1 MARIVSL
8 VPSLSHMIADFGL
21 REELVGCTSFC
32 VKPPGLAKRAK
43 VVGGTKDPDLDAV
56 KALKPTHILV
66 NEEEN
71 KPEHIAECL
80 RLAPTFRSFP
90 KSPTEVP
97 KMLRDAGMFLGTA
110 GPAAS
115 FASDVERELEILGER
130 VEKGLKHGRYQSRRY
145 LYYIWREPYMVVAE
159 DTYISAMLGLIG
171 YTNAVG
177 KGGDRYPVLD
187 LPAAQA
193 LAPDLLLLSTEPYP
207 FRQRDSERLKAEW
220 PGAPSM
226 LRADG
231 QLLSWYGTLTA
242 IGVRALRDFVQ
253 SDDQRIMKPF

>member
-21 REELVGCTSFC
+21 RESLVGCTNFC

-43 VVGGTKDPDLDAV
+43 VVGGTKDPDLDV
-56 KALKPTHILV
+56 IKALKPTHILV

-80 RLAPTFRSFP
+80 KLAPTFRSFP

-97 KMLRDAGMFLGTA
+97 KMLRDAGKFLGVD

-115 FASDVERELEILGER
+115 FAADVERELEVLQDR
-130 VEKGLKHGRYQSRRY
+130 VEKGIKTGRHEAKRY
-145 LYYIWREPYMVVAE
+145 LYYIWRDPYMVAAE
-159 DTYISAMLGLIG
+159 DTYISAMLDLIA

-177 KGGDRYPVLD
+177 KGATRYPVLD
-187 LPAAQA
+187 VAAAQA
-193 LAPDLLLLSTEPYP
+193 LGPEVLLLSTEPYP
-207 FRQRDSERLKAEW
+207 FRQRDAERLKTEW
-220 PGAPSM
+220 PDVPRM
-226 LRADG
+226 LKADG
-231 QLLSWYGTLTA
+231 QLLSWYGTLTTA
-242 IGVRALRDFVQ
+242 GLRALRDFVQ
-253 SDDQRIMKPF
+253 SDDQGIMKPF